1 MDRLVEGHGGVA
13 ICGDCARIAAEL
25 TAEPEP
31 GTGDLLVTGI
41 GTLVTND
48 TRYGGLLGEV
58 PGAALA
64 VRNGRVTWVGRERA
78 LPDRYRELPEV
89 DCGGRMVVPG
99 FVDAHR
105 HFPASAGTDLTSYT
119 EAAADQ
125 LGRLLE
131 QGATTVELRSFGAP
145 DPETEVTVLSAI
157 AAASEMLPCDVVA
170 AVVVG
175 TDPPPRGRGYQTM
188 LETLLLPTVASIA
201 SYVDVVVG
209 GPLDRDA
216 AKSVIVTGRRHGLRP
231 RVHVSDFEALE
242 VGLEGGAVSVDGLW
256 GVDGSTAP
264 LAETGIVAVSVP
276 AASWMGS
283 MVEPAAALWEAGA
296 IVALGSGCS
305 EGAVPTIPM
314 AMAVAVH
321 DGGMRPEAALW
332 AATRGGAL
340 ALEEPQKGMLG
351 LGATADLVV
360 LDAETPADIVAE
372 PGRDPVHR
380 VVKDGSPL

>member
-13 ICGDCARIAAEL
+13 ICGDCARLAAEL
-25 TAEPEP
+25 TSEPEA
-31 GTGDLLVTGI
+31 GTGDLLVTNI
-41 GTLVTND
+41 GSLVTND
-48 TRYGGLLGEV
+48 TRYGGLLGV
-58 PGAALA
+58 ITGAAIA

-99 FVDAHR
+99 FVDSHR
-105 HFPASAGTDLTSYT
+105 HFPASAGSDLASYT

-131 QGATTVELRSFGAP
+131 QGATTVELRSYGAP
-145 DPETEVTVLSAI
+145 DPQTEVTILSAV
-157 AAASEMLPCDVVA
+157 AAASDLLPCDVVA

-175 TDPPPRGRGYQTM
+175 TDPPPRGLRYQTM
-188 LETLLLPTVASIA
+188 LESLLLPTVASIA
-201 SYVDVVVG
+201 SYLDVVVG

-216 AKSVIVTGRRHGLRP
+216 AKSVIASGRRHGLRP
-231 RVHVSDFEALE
+231 RVHVADPVALE
-242 VGLEGGAVSVDGLW
+242 VGIEGGAVSVDGLW
-256 GVDGSTAP
+256 GVDGAVS
-264 LAETGIVAVSVP
+264 LAETGLVAVCVP
-276 AASWMGS
+276 AASWMGGS
-283 MVEPAAALWEAGA
+283 ADPAAGLWDAGVV
-296 IVALGSGCS
+296 VALGSGCAAGS
-305 EGAVPTIPM
+305 VPTVPM

-321 DGGMRPEAALW
+321 HGGMTAEAALW

-340 ALEEPQKGMLG
+340 ALEEPQKGFLG

-360 LDAETPADIVAE
+360 LDVESPSDLVAE